1 MAMGILKGI
10 GTLLRRN
17 KGRGP
22 NVKLTPEQVAQRR
35 LREAEGDPVVRALM
49 DHKYGRG
56 PNRKLT
62 PEEIAQR
69 NLESAKEATQVA
81 KGRYEKA
88 STQLD
93 EMLQPYRMKGIVN
106 KSTAMRAKQ
115 VGDETMEMIRDS
127 VMKMDLPADKKLEA
141 FRGAMETLNKLPPA
155 QLAKANP
162 TQLSM
167 DIIKM
172 AGAGGAGFVGGAMM
186 EGMAREGRL
195 PEMIQD
201 SFLVRPEFRGMREPS
216 RAVGKMM
223 DATQMGLVN
232 DQTIYEEP
240 SFGEQTAE
248 FLMDY
253 LQPLP
258 RSMGKPRD

>member
-1 MAMGILKGI
+1 M
-10 GTLLRRN
+10 
-17 KGRGP
+17 
-22 NVKLTPEQVAQRR
+22 
-35 LREAEGDPVVRALM
+35 
-49 DHKYGRG
+49 
-56 PNRKLT
+56 
-62 PEEIAQR
+62 
-69 NLESAKEATQVA
+69 
-81 KGRYEKA
+81 
-88 STQLD
+88 
-93 EMLQPYRMKGIVN
+93 
-106 KSTAMRAKQ
+106 
-115 VGDETMEMIRDS
+115 VG
-127 VMKMDLPADKKLEA
+127 AA
-141 FRGAMETLNKLPPA
+141 
-155 QLAKANP
+155 
-162 TQLSM
+162 
-167 DIIKM
+167 
-172 AGAGGAGFVGGAMM
+172 GAGFVGGAMV